1 MSATIERPASS
12 ARSARAVRAVP
23 HEVTGAT
30 TTASLAVRG
39 TLPTQIVLGIFRIV
53 MGFYFVWAFLDKT
66 FGLGFSTPSERA
78 WINGGSPTAG
88 FLGGVQGPFASF
100 FNGMAGAAWADWL
113 FMAGLLGIGLA
124 LMLGIGMRIAATAG
138 TVLLGFMYLASLPL
152 TTNPIIDSHVVEAL
166 AIISLA
172 MIGAGDTLGLGRQ
185 WKSLPLVRKNS
196 WLV

>member
-12 ARSARAVRAVP
+12 ARSARAARAVP
-23 HEVTGAT
+23 HDVTGAT

-88 FLGGVQGPFASF
+88 FLGGVQGPFAGF

-124 LMLGIGMRIAATAG
+124 LMLGIGMRIAAIAG

-152 TTNPIIDSHVVEAL
+152 VTNPIIDSHVVEAL

>member
-12 ARSARAVRAVP
+12 ARSARAARAVP
-23 HEVTGAT
+23 HDVTGAT

-88 FLGGVQGPFASF
+88 FLGGVQGPFAGF

-124 LMLGIGMRIAATAG
+124 LMLGIGMRIAAIAG

>member
-12 ARSARAVRAVP
+12 ARSARAARAVP
-23 HEVTGAT
+23 HEVTGT
-30 TTASLAVRG
+30 PLTASLAVRG
-39 TLPTQIVLGIFRIV
+39 TLPTQIVLGTFRIV
-53 MGFYFVWAFLDKT
+53 LGFYFVWAFLDKT
-66 FGLGFSTPSERA
+66 FGLGFSTPAERA

-88 FLGGVQGPFASF
+88 FLASIEGPFAGL
-100 FNGMAGAAWADWL
+100 FNGMAGAAWADGL
-113 FMAGLLGIGLA
+113 FMLGLLGIGIA
-124 LMLGIGMRIAATAG
+124 LVLGIGMRVAATAG
-138 TVLLGFMYLASLPL
+138 TVLLGLMYLASLPL
-152 TTNPIIDSHVVEAL
+152 STNPIIDSHVIEAL